1 MKKTEYELLL
11 FFKKNPEKELST
23 TDILA
28 NIFSEDYKNIEN
40 IFNDPFSDKQML
52 QDAKRKKGQLH
63 RKILYY
69 LNNLVN
75 EDILKI
81 SKQGN
86 KGEKYF
92 ILSLEEGEEL
102 IINKSRRKII
112 ISKPSMPAMHIDGYE
127 QKNIAARFESAT
139 WIDRLNSILFETPKF
154 KSIEELYN
162 TINKCFSN
170 INDVIGLN
178 DFEYA
183 IQNND
188 IKESLSFLRRINSE
202 CVDYGK
208 RLSCIIDITN
218 IEKEKTGKI
227 LEFIKEYCDVH
238 SKNIT
243 LIFDVRSKE
252 LQENSDFFEDI
263 VNIFVNFKKTIYIK
277 NQDIHGPILL

>member
-11 FFKKNPEKELST
+11 FFKKNPERELST
-23 TDILA
+23 TEILA
-28 NIFSEDYKNIEN
+28 NIFPEGYNSIERVLKNQ
-40 IFNDPFSDKQML
+40 FADRQML
-52 QDAKRKKGQLH
+52 NEAKRKKGQLH

-69 LNNLVN
+69 LNNLVE

-92 ILSLEEGEEL
+92 VLSLEQGEEL

-112 ISKPSMPAMHIDGYE
+112 ISKPSIPAMHIDGYE
-127 QKNIAARFESAT
+127 QKNIAARFEPAT

-154 KSIEELYN
+154 KNLEELYN

-188 IKESLSFLRRINSE
+188 IKESLSFLRKINSE

-218 IEKEKTGKI
+218 IEKGKT
-227 LEFIKEYCDVH
+227 
-238 SKNIT
+238 SKV
-243 LIFDVRSKE
+243 L
-252 LQENSDFFEDI
+252 
-263 VNIFVNFKKTIYIK
+263 
-277 NQDIHGPILL
+277 